1 MAAGTSLV
9 CMCQAVYR
17 TGQAEDREQSQPS
30 RDRCVVSGTGPFRP
44 FVFACTHPPLL
55 VLCVKE
61 RRRGVAIDLCS
72 LCSKTLHNA
81 YGRMGTDQT
90 LVYKMSGLQKVI
102 RILERHIKVPTDELT
117 DPELL
122 SYHGL
127 GKATLQKIR
136 DIEIYG
142 RLPRLDDIDTPVAR
156 AVDDFSKIWGVGT
169 KTAWRLVDTYKFL
182 SLDELRE
189 ASERDPTLLNHN
201 QKIGLE
207 YYTDINT
214 RIPRS
219 EVTAIGAS
227 VIEAANQIIPGV
239 TCEICGSYRRGKPS
253 CGDIDILVSDPR
265 GRDFNLAALVDTL
278 VSSGVITAQ
287 FNDIGQFGRKSAV
300 APKAPPKKFMGLAK
314 MKGGQVHRRL
324 DILIVPH
331 AELPFAMLYFT
342 GSAYLNRSM
351 RCRAKQINCSLSEH
365 GLAKDCVINKY
376 TRERMTDGVPVEGL
390 ATEADIFHY
399 LGLSYLQPHER
410 DHGNKGGS

>member
-156 AVDDFSKIWGVGT
+156 AVDDFSKV
-169 KTAWRLVDTYKFL
+169 VPPNP
-182 SLDELRE
+182 LDFRF
-189 ASERDPTLLNHN
+189 R
-201 QKIGLE
+201 
-207 YYTDINT
+207 
-214 RIPRS
+214 
-219 EVTAIGAS
+219 
-227 VIEAANQIIPGV
+227 
-239 TCEICGSYRRGKPS
+239 
-253 CGDIDILVSDPR
+253 
-265 GRDFNLAALVDTL
+265 
-278 VSSGVITAQ
+278 
-287 FNDIGQFGRKSAV
+287 
-300 APKAPPKKFMGLAK
+300 
-314 MKGGQVHRRL
+314 
-324 DILIVPH
+324 PH
-331 AELPFAMLYFT
+331 
-342 GSAYLNRSM
+342 S
-351 RCRAKQINCSLSEH
+351 CRASLICS
-365 GLAKDCVINKY
+365 D
-376 TRERMTDGVPVEGL
+376 
-390 ATEADIFHY
+390 
-399 LGLSYLQPHER
+399 LGCR
-410 DHGNKGGS
+410 N